1 MNSLKSF
8 TARSVGQ
15 VRRRTELREPPV
27 WLLSD
32 MFMKDSLRNDVA
44 EVELSSMNLF
54 MSTNSLERR
63 GETTPER
70 RLDGIVVDRRRGSA
84 VPDRLPIRPAVLE
97 LRFGES
103 GRIML
108 ELRLGESGSG
118 NEGIIPR
125 ERRGG
130 DDIPM
135 VLVVRVKFV
144 DCGL

>member
-1 MNSLKSF
+1 
-8 TARSVGQ
+8 
-15 VRRRTELREPPV
+15 
-27 WLLSD
+27 
-32 MFMKDSLRNDVA
+32 MKDSLRNDVA